1 MKSSLLLR
9 SWQVTDVPSLVHYAN
24 NANIANNLTDGFP
37 HPYTE
42 TNAQQFI
49 QMAANGNPVT
59 IMAITID
66 GAAVGGIGLHLQH
79 DIFRNNAELGYWLG
93 EPFWGKGIVTE
104 AIRQMV
110 HYGFQQLPI
119 NRIFARP
126 FGRNIASQRVLEK
139 AGFVLEARFEKT
151 LIKNGILEDEL
162 VYAIR
167 KL

>member
-9 SWQVTDVPSLVHYAN
+9 SWQLTDVPNLVHYAN

-42 TNAQQFI
+42 THAQQFI

-66 GAAVGGIGLHLQH
+66 GVAVGGIGLHLQH
-79 DIFRNNAELGYWLG
+79 DIFRNNAELGYWLA

-126 FGRNIASQRVLEK
+126 FGRNTASQRVLEK
-139 AGFVLEARFEKT
+139 VGFVLEAKFEKT